1 MYIFQAQ
8 TSPEALALR
17 DYQSRRQGF
26 GSGLTLN
33 GSGSDLSG
41 QIGSESMIVSI
52 PDPGQKPDPDPRSK
66 PIFLENS
73 SSIFVDF

>member
-1 MYIFQAQ
+1 MYVFRAQ

-33 GSGSDLSG
+33 GSGSDLSV
-41 QIGSESMIVSI
+41 QTGSQSMIVSI
-52 PDPGQKPDPDPRSK
+52 PDPGQKPDPDPK
-66 PIFLENS
+66 FFYLENF
-73 SSIFVDF
+73 SSIFVNF